1 MLYDEFKELSYQERE
16 EFLKTIDIST
26 PEGRKNAT
34 DVINNY
40 EETEVNTLL
49 LNIPTLTEDDLV
61 SIFQRF
67 AAKRTCWI
75 RGEYIAEHP
84 NFTLRVVNR
93 ILNENKGLLFRNS
106 IFVAAAKSTED
117 EQVYN
122 ALYSLGKKSILN
134 ACKKN
139 PHFIFHEYETLS
151 EEIKLILFM
160 VKSGDISENTGL
172 EMMDKFNVPSPV
184 IKAMLKINPKWREY
198 ILDCNK
204 LDFGSADD
212 QLMIANNSET
222 DEETLY
228 ELSLVAK
235 NTAVRKAILA
245 HHNCT
250 LEMARNMFK

>member
-1 MLYDEFKELSYQERE
+1 MLYDEFKELGYKERE

-34 DVINNY
+34 DVINNF

-49 LNIPTLTEDDLV
+49 LNVPTLTEDDLV

-67 AAKRTCWI
+67 ADTRNCWI
-75 RGEYIAEHP
+75 IGEYIAEHP

-93 ILNENKGLLFRNS
+93 ILNENKGLVFRNS

-172 EMMDKFNVPSPV
+172 EMMDKFNVPSVV

-204 LDFGSADD
+204 LDFGSVDD

-222 DEETLY
+222 DEKVLY
-228 ELSLVAK
+228 KLSLVAK
-235 NTAVRKAILA
+235 NTEVKKAILA
-245 HHNCT
+245 HHKCT
-250 LEMARNMFK
+250 LEIARNMFK

>member
-1 MLYDEFKELSYQERE
+1 MLYDEFKELGYKERE

-49 LNIPTLTEDDLV
+49 LNVPTLTEDDLV

-67 AAKRTCWI
+67 AATRTCWI

-106 IFVAAAKSTED
+106 IFLAAAKSTED

-172 EMMDKFNVPSPV
+172 EMMDKFNLPSVV
-184 IKAMLKINPKWREY
+184 IKAMLKINPKLREH
-198 ILDCNK
+198 IFDCNK

-235 NTAVRKAILA
+235 NPAVRKAILA

>member
-1 MLYDEFKELSYQERE
+1 MLYDEFEELGYKEQE

-34 DVINNY
+34 DVINNF

-49 LNIPTLTEDDLV
+49 LNVPTLTEDDLV

-67 AAKRTCWI
+67 ADTRNCWI
-75 RGEYIAEHP
+75 KGEYIAEHP

-93 ILNENKGLLFRNS
+93 ILNENKGLVFRNS

-122 ALYSLGKKSILN
+122 ALYSLGMKSILN

-139 PHFIFHEYETLS
+139 PHFIFNEYETLS

-160 VKSGDISENTGL
+160 VNSGDISENTGL
-172 EMMDKFNVPSPV
+172 KMMDKFNVPSAV
-184 IKAMLKINPKWREY
+184 IKLMLKKNPKWRKY
-198 ILDCNK
+198 ILDRNK
-204 LDFGSADD
+204 LDFVSADD
-212 QLMIANNSET
+212 QLMIANNPET
-222 DEETLY
+222 DEKILY
-228 ELSLVAK
+228 KLALVAK
-235 NTAVRKAILA
+235 NAAVKKAILA

-250 LEMARNMFK
+250 LEIARNMFK

>member
-1 MLYDEFKELSYQERE
+1 MLYDEFKKLSYQERE

-34 DVINNY
+34 DVINDY
-40 EETEVNTLL
+40 GETEVNTLL
-49 LNIPTLTEDDLV
+49 LNVPTLTEDDLV

-67 AAKRTCWI
+67 AADRPCWVK
-75 RGEYIAEHP
+75 GEYIAKHP

-93 ILNENKGLLFRNS
+93 IQKENKGSLFRNS
-106 IFVAAAKSTED
+106 IFVEAAKSTKD

-122 ALYSLGKKSILN
+122 ALYSTGKKSILN

-184 IKAMLKINPKWREY
+184 IKAMFKINPKWREY
-198 ILDCNK
+198 ILDWNK
-204 LDFGSADD
+204 LDFGSAAY

-235 NTAVRKAILA
+235 NAEVIKAILA

-250 LEMARNMFK
+250 LEIARNMFK

>member
-26 PEGRKNAT
+26 TEGRKNAT

-40 EETEVNTLL
+40 EETEVNELL
-49 LNIPTLTEDDLV
+49 LNVPTLTEDDLF

-67 AAKRTCWI
+67 TANRTCMI
-75 RGEYIAEHP
+75 KGEYIAEHP
-84 NFTLRVVNR
+84 NFTFGVLNR
-93 ILNENKGLLFRNS
+93 ILNENRGVILRNS
-106 IFVAAAKSTED
+106 ILIAAAKSTED
-117 EQVYN
+117 KQVYN
-122 ALYSLGKKSILN
+122 ALYSLGKKSILK

-139 PHFIFHEYETLS
+139 PHFIFHEYESLS

-172 EMMDKFNVPSPV
+172 EMLDKFNVPFAV
-184 IKAMLKINPKWREY
+184 IKVMLKLNPKWREH
-198 ILDCNK
+198 ILACNK
-204 LDFGSADD
+204 LNFGSVED
-212 QLMIANNSET
+212 QIMIANNSET

-235 NTAVRKAILA
+235 STAVKKAILA

-250 LEMARNMFK
+250 LEMARKMFE